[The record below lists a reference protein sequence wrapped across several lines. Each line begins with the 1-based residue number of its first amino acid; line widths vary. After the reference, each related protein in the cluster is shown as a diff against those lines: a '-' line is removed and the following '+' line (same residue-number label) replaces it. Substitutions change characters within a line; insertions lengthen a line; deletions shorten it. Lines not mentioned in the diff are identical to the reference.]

1 MRRWDVICLAAG
13 LLFVVVQASA
23 QPQQPPAPRA
33 TQPQGQTSG
42 TAGGNVEHGRYIV
55 EHIAMCFE
63 CHSPRDENGNIIESQ
78 KYLGGAVPVRPSWG
92 TNWAIKAP
100 RNKGLPGYTDDLAF
114 RLLMQGSI
122 GRDGLQLRPPMPRFY
137 MTHQD
142 AADVIAFMR
151 SLP

>member
-13 LLFVVVQASA
+13 LLFVVVQVSA
-23 QPQQPPAPRA
+23 QQTKQGAGQRA
-33 TQPQGQTSG
+33 TGGQTAG
-42 TAGGNVEHGRYIV
+42 TAGGNAEHGRYIV

-78 KYLGGAVPVRPSWG
+78 KYLGGPIPVRPSWG
-92 TNWAIKAP
+92 ANWAIKAP

-122 GRDGLQLRPPMPRFY
+122 GREGQQLRPPMPRFY
-137 MTHQD
+137 MNRQD

-151 SLP
+151 SMP